1 MTIRQSIQTIRA
13 AVEPLYGL
21 REAES
26 IARMVVCGKL
36 DYNLSQLVAHYDE
49 ECEITDL
56 TSVVNELQSGRPVQY
71 VLGKAE
77 FCEMEF
83 EVAEGVLIPRPET
96 EELVY
101 RIAETTKRGARI
113 LDIGT
118 GSGAIAI
125 ALAKFVKDA
134 EVVAVD
140 ISPEALKI
148 AEHNAERLG
157 VKVGF
162 MEADALGDLGALG
175 TFDVI
180 VSNPPYFVDSLL
192 CPDSKRTTAR
202 HTTELTFEQLD
213 DSVCRL
219 LDRDKGRFA
228 LILPTEQM
236 ERYIAMTRLQL
247 VCRCDVYSV
256 VGGAAKRVMA
266 EFAFESHAEPKIE
279 SITIERGQRGDYCP
293 EYVALTKDF
302 YLKF

>member
-26 IARMVVCGKL
+26 IARMVVCDKL

-49 ECEITDL
+49 ECEIADL
-56 TSVVNELQSGRPVQY
+56 TGVVEALQSGRPVQY

-157 VKVGF
+157 VKVEF
-162 MEADALGDLGALG
+162 VEADALGDLGALG

-180 VSNPPYFVDSLL
+180 VSNPPYIPQSDIVDMRKNVVDFEPHTALFV
-192 CPDSKRTTAR
+192 PD
-202 HTTELTFEQLD
+202 D
-213 DSVCRL
+213 D
-219 LDRDKGRFA
+219 
-228 LILPTEQM
+228 I
-236 ERYIAMTRLQL
+236 
-247 VCRCDVYSV
+247 
-256 VGGAAKRVMA
+256 
-266 EFAFESHAEPKIE
+266 
-279 SITIERGQRGDYCP
+279 
-293 EYVALTKDF
+293 
-302 YLKF
+302 LKFYRATAENAQTMLREGGSLWFEIYEKAGDELCTMLRAKGFVQAELFEDANAKPRMVWSRR

>member
-26 IARMVVCGKL
+26 IARMVVCDKL

-49 ECEITDL
+49 ECEIADL
-56 TSVVNELQSGRPVQY
+56 TGVVEALQSGRPVQY

-77 FCEMEF
+77 FCEMEL

-125 ALAKFVKDA
+125 SLAKLVKGSA
-134 EVVAVD
+134 VTAVD
-140 ISPEALKI
+140 ISCEALAI
-148 AEHNAERLG
+148 AKKNAERLG
-157 VKVGF
+157 VKVEF
-162 MEADALGDLGALG
+162 VEADALGDLGALG

-180 VSNPPYFVDSLL
+180 VSNPPYIPQSDIVDMRKNVVDFEPHTALFV
-192 CPDSKRTTAR
+192 PD
-202 HTTELTFEQLD
+202 D
-213 DSVCRL
+213 D
-219 LDRDKGRFA
+219 
-228 LILPTEQM
+228 I
-236 ERYIAMTRLQL
+236 
-247 VCRCDVYSV
+247 
-256 VGGAAKRVMA
+256 
-266 EFAFESHAEPKIE
+266 
-279 SITIERGQRGDYCP
+279 
-293 EYVALTKDF
+293 
-302 YLKF
+302 LKFYRATAENAQTMLREGGSLWFEIYEKAGDELCTMLREKGFVQAELFEDANAKPRMVWSRR